1 MFIFLT
7 LFLFMELLKNFL
19 EEHLL
24 ITSDKVF
31 ADFELYNRLLM
42 EWNSKINLI
51 SRKNYDIE
59 NNVLN
64 SIFFLTKYPLK
75 GNEKIVDIGTGGG
88 FPSIPLKI
96 IYPGLKVTL
105 NDSINKKIK
114 VLNDI
119 IRQMNLIDTETV
131 WGRAEEINSNKEYFR
146 QYDIAISKSVAGLD
160 KLYLWSREFLNRNGR
175 MLAIKGGDISDEKK
189 LMKKFPSCKIK
200 EIDFEFEE
208 KYNIIDKKLIV
219 ISE

>member
-1 MFIFLT
+1 MFIFLA

-19 EEHLL
+19 KEHLF

-31 ADFELYNRLLM
+31 ADFEMYNRLLM

-51 SRKNYDIE
+51 SRKNTDIE

-114 VLNDI
+114 VLDDI
-119 IRQMNLIDTETV
+119 IKQMNMIDTETV
-131 WGRAEEINSNKEYFR
+131 WGRAEEINSNKKYFR

-189 LMKKFPSCKIK
+189 LMKKFPSYKIK